1 MIRGAP
7 ARCPPPGGGGV
18 RTSSHCFIP
27 PARVCYNPGVPQ
39 DERAFLDWLI
49 RRRPFRRGRGVL
61 AGIGDDCAVVRGP
74 RGRTPGLFKIDS
86 VVDGVHFLSK
96 TTRPFWIGWKA
107 LNRSLSDIAAMGGV
121 PRYAV
126 AAACVPR
133 GFGLAR
139 MKQVMA
145 GLAAAARRAGVALVG
160 GDTASTAGPFSVS
173 VAVWGEAGPGG
184 PVLRSGARPG
194 DWVWV
199 TGALGGSILGRHLTF
214 TPRLREAREIVRRLR
229 PTAMMDV
236 SDGLGIDAGRMAKA
250 GGVAIVLEGGAVPVS
265 RAARAL
271 SRRDGRSP
279 LDHALADGEDYEL
292 LFTTRPRRP
301 RDVTGLS
308 LGGVRATVIGRV
320 RRGCGA
326 WIIDR
331 GRRRRID
338 AAGYEHLL

>member
-1 MIRGAP
+1 M
-7 ARCPPPGGGGV
+7 V
-18 RTSSHCFIP
+18 
-27 PARVCYNPGVPQ
+27 N
-39 DERAFLDWLI
+39 DEAAFLEWLI
-49 RRRPFRRGRGVL
+49 RRPRRGGGVL

-86 VVDGVHFLSK
+86 VVDGVHFHSK
-96 TTRPFWIGWKA
+96 TARPYWIGWKA
-107 LNRSLSDIAAMGGV
+107 LNRPLSDVAAMGGV

-145 GLAAAARRAGVALVG
+145 GLEAAARRSGVALVG
-160 GDTASTAGPFSVS
+160 GDTASTSGPFSVA

-199 TGALGGSILGRHLTF
+199 TGTLGGSILGRHLKF

-236 SDGLGIDAGRMAKA
+236 SDGLGIDAGRLARA
-250 GGVAIVLEGGAVPVS
+250 SRVAIVLEGGAVPAS
-265 RAARAL
+265 REARAL
-271 SRRDGRSP
+271 ARRDGRSA

-292 LFTTRPRRP
+292 LFTTRPRALREIA
-301 RDVTGLS
+301 GLAIA
-308 LGGVRATVIGRV
+308 GVRATVIGKAVPGRGVRV
-320 RRGCGA
+320 V
-326 WIIDR
+326 DR
-331 GRRRRID
+331 GRQRDIGDR
-338 AAGYEHLL
+338 GYVHPL